1 MVRESIAILL
11 LLSLISITLV
21 GTVIY
26 ILMFHYSKKDTKQI
40 KFKGFKVNRKINHF
54 NSTIL
59 TNNTTNTTNATNAT
73 NSTN

>member
-26 ILMFHYSKKDTKQI
+26 IYIDVSLF
-40 KFKGFKVNRKINHF
+40 
-54 NSTIL
+54 
-59 TNNTTNTTNATNAT
+59 
-73 NSTN
+73 